1 MMEVIAIT
9 GAILSQANKLMENP
23 AVGKAVDGVVTWIGN
38 MLGKKSATDKLEQI
52 QQPDNHTEE
61 AVTEAVNSI
70 KANLEF
76 MLEDNKDLQAQLAE
90 KVAEVQKVMQQEG
103 MQLITKTNTMTV
115 TGDGNISLQD
125 LSSQGNISI
134 GR

>member
-1 MMEVIAIT
+1 MMELIT
-9 GAILSQANKLMENP
+9 LTGVILSQANKLMENP
-23 AVGKAVDGVVTWIGN
+23 AVGKAVDGVVNWIGN

-52 QQPDNHTEE
+52 QQDDHTE
-61 AVTEAVNSI
+61 EAVNSI

-76 MLEDNKDLQAQLAE
+76 MLEDNKELQAQLAE
-90 KVAEVQKVMQQEG
+90 KVAEVQQVMQREG

-115 TGDGNISLQD
+115 TGDSNVSMQD
-125 LSSQGNISI
+125 INSQGNISI